1 VVLRIPRSTSF
12 APAKINLGLRITG
25 RYANGYHRLES
36 IFAVIPIYDRIE
48 IAESSSAD
56 TVRHIWPRS
65 TTIDETRNLAAGT
78 LRNPLLAKTIEFCRS
93 ILSQHFG
100 VHLPAIALRLTKS
113 IPSPAGL
120 GGASSDA
127 AAVVRALLFAAVKFR
142 ICSETEIMTLITST
156 AFSAAVER
164 LGADIPYFLSY
175 GHENRAAR
183 LCGVGHE
190 LTPVKVPTLHGFVCV
205 PEFGFSTGLM
215 FARVR
220 QLTLPTVPT
229 EPGTEGTGAAIR
241 ANSPGSE
248 SILALRLNEIPYS
261 DDVVCGIKV
270 VQNDFEAVAETVFPA
285 EFEKLKRAKVTIAT
299 TLKQYVHASGIIGMT
314 GSGAGLFGLA
324 AVDVKPEQL
333 NLAAQVLQARLGTN
347 WKVFRVRCG

>member
-36 IFAVIPIYDRIE
+36 IFAVVPIYDRIE

-78 LRNPLLAKTIEFCRS
+78 LRNPLLAKTI
-93 ILSQHFG
+93 
-100 VHLPAIALRLTKS
+100 V
-113 IPSPAGL
+113 
-120 GGASSDA
+120 
-127 AAVVRALLFAAVKFR
+127 FR

-190 LTPVKVPTLHGFVCV
+190 LTPVSVPTLHGFVCV

-324 AVDVKPEQL
+324 AVDVEPEQL